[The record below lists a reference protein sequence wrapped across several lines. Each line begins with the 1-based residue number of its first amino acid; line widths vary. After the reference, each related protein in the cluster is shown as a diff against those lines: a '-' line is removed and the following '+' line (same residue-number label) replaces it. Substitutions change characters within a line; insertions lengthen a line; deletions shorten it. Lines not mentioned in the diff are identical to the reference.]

1 MSYDKNKSGAS
12 RRPGKSGKPYVSA
25 DDRFYS
31 RPKRTER
38 PPRPSR
44 PAPRPELEAEES
56 ENVFIAGRNPVI
68 EALKKGENLDTV
80 FVEKGQTGGSMS
92 KIIAL
97 AKEAGCP
104 VKEVTSQKLEGMAG
118 GTSHQGVVLSVS
130 AAPYAEVSDLLEKAE
145 AAGEKP
151 DRKSVV

>member
-1 MSYDKNKSGAS
+1 MRNEKNRSYPA
-12 RRPGKSGKPYVSA
+12 RRSDNGRKPYVSA

-38 PPRPSR
+38 PQR
-44 PAPRPELEAEES
+44 PARPEAESEDA

-97 AKEAGCP
+97 AKEAGCHR
-104 VKEVTSQKLEGMAG
+104 S
-118 GTSHQGVVLSVS
+118 
-130 AAPYAEVSDLLEKAE
+130 
-145 AAGEKP
+145 
-151 DRKSVV
+151 

>member
-104 VKEVTSQKLEGMAG
+104 VK
-118 GTSHQGVVLSVS
+118 
-130 AAPYAEVSDLLEKAE
+130 
-145 AAGEKP
+145 
-151 DRKSVV
+151 